1 MQDAAKKCL
10 SIKTSVSQYFG
21 MKFSMITPSTY
32 AFYEILLIYIQMVRL
47 KYTKICASCQPAVHK
62 LTFVHSV
69 HLVHRGA
76 DLDD

>member
-1 MQDAAKKCL
+1 MSLDKNINFA
-10 SIKTSVSQYFG
+10 IFWYEIFYDYSQHF
-21 MKFSMITPSTY
+21 Y